1 MIVDPPIF
9 GQSPRR
15 RSSAAGAGIL
25 IARSVCGLSAALC
38 VASCGEA
45 RIATPMPE
53 PPAALDGS
61 KIGLGMEP
69 ISIFSDPRP
78 VSVVGQAGAAP
89 AGARVR
95 VLDLDSDRPDVSGR
109 VQADGSFELS
119 VTVSDGDE
127 LRLHAF
133 DGAVRSR
140 PLDLGVGP
148 PAGLQP
154 SPRHECLELTPG
166 FELGFSSGGA
176 AQSFTFRNAC
186 TATAILDTPRF
197 RLGTSDAELLTPLPL
212 ELAPGETGALE
223 LGVPGAA
230 LLAED
235 VLFIDVDVA
244 GRRLRY
250 PLGLYGNGL
259 D

>member
-1 MIVDPPIF
+1 M
-9 GQSPRR
+9 
-15 RSSAAGAGIL
+15 
-25 IARSVCGLSAALC
+25 ARSLCGLSAAWC

-61 KIGLGMEP
+61 KVGLGVEP

-95 VLDLDSDRPDVSGR
+95 ALDLDSDRPEVSGLAR
-109 VQADGSFELS
+109 DDGSFELS

-133 DGAVRSR
+133 DGDVRSS
-140 PLDLGVGP
+140 PLDLIVGP

-154 SPRHECLELTPG
+154 SPRHDCLELTPG
-166 FELGFSSGGA
+166 FELGLGSGA
-176 AQSFTFRNAC
+176 ATQSFTFRNAC
-186 TATAILDTPRF
+186 METAILDTPRF
-197 RLGTSDAELLTPLPL
+197 RLGMSEVELLTPLPL
-212 ELAPGETGALE
+212 ELAPGATEALE
-223 LGVPGAA
+223 LVVPAGAP
-230 LLAED
+230 LVGED

-250 PLGLYGNGL
+250 PLGLYGTGL